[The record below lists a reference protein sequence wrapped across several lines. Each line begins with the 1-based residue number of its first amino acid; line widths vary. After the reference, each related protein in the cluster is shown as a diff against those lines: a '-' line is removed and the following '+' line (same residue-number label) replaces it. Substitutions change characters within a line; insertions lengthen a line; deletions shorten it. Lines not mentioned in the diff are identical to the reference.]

1 MASPIDLVRE
11 HFASLG
17 TKRIEVPEWKLT
29 VFSTP
34 VTLAEKNRLYRKSR
48 ENDMELLVDVL
59 VMKATNANGEKL
71 FTIEDRPTLLT
82 KADSNVIGRVAN
94 AILADE
100 SPKVEEL
107 KN

>member
-1 MASPIDLVRE
+1 MDAIDLVRE

-29 VFSTP
+29 IFSTP
-34 VTLAEKNRLYRKSR
+34 VTLAEKNKLYRKSR

-59 VMKATNANGEKL
+59 IAKATNEKGGKL
-71 FTIEDRPTLLT
+71 FDVDHRLTLLN
-82 KADSNVIGRVAN
+82 KADSNIIARVAN
-94 AILADE
+94 AILSDEAPKADD
-100 SPKVEEL
+100 L

>member
-1 MASPIDLVRE
+1 
-11 HFASLG
+11 
-17 TKRIEVPEWKLT
+17 
-29 VFSTP
+29 
-34 VTLAEKNRLYRKSR
+34 
-48 ENDMELLVDVL
+48 MELLVDVL

>member
-1 MASPIDLVRE
+1 MDAIDLVRE

-29 VFSTP
+29 IYATP
-34 VTLAEKNRLYRKSR
+34 VTLAEKNKLYRKSR

-59 VMKATNANGEKL
+59 ILKATNEKGEKL
-71 FTIEDRPTLLT
+71 FDPDHRITLLN
-82 KADSNVIGRVAN
+82 KADSNIIARVAN
-94 AILADE
+94 AILSDEAPKADD
-100 SPKVEEL
+100 L

>member
-1 MASPIDLVRE
+1 MDAIDLVRE

-29 VFSTP
+29 IFSTP
-34 VTLAEKNRLYRKSR
+34 VTLAEKNKLYRKSR

-59 VMKATNANGEKL
+59 IAKATNEKGERL
-71 FTIEDRPTLLT
+71 FDVDHRLTLLN
-82 KADSNVIGRVAN
+82 KADSNIIARVAN
-94 AILADE
+94 AILSDEAPKADD
-100 SPKVEEL
+100 L

>member
-1 MASPIDLVRE
+1 MDAIDLVRE

-29 VFSTP
+29 IYATP
-34 VTLAEKNRLYRKSR
+34 VTLAEKNKLYRKSR

-59 VMKATNANGEKL
+59 IAKATNEKGEKL
-71 FTIEDRPTLLT
+71 FEVDHRLTLLN
-82 KADSNVIGRVAN
+82 KADSNIIARVAN
-94 AILADE
+94 AILSDEAPKADD
-100 SPKVEEL
+100 L

>member
-1 MASPIDLVRE
+1 MDAIDLVRE

-29 VFSTP
+29 IYSTP
-34 VTLAEKNRLYRKSR
+34 VTLAEKNKLYRKSR
-48 ENDMELLVDVL
+48 ESDMELLVDIL
-59 VMKATNANGEKL
+59 ILKATNEQGEKL
-71 FTIEDRPTLLT
+71 FVADNKIALMN
-82 KADSNVIGRVAN
+82 KADSTVVARVAN

-100 SPKVEEL
+100 APKFEEL